1 MRKKKSLKSILL
13 LLIVAF
19 VIFVI
24 AVMLLPT
31 EDEDKAASGST
42 YGRGS
47 TEASAEK
54 FWSSA
59 VRDPQVVLKGN
70 GEDTVTILVYMNGS
84 DLETEDGQASVDLEE
99 MVAAGQS
106 DKVNILVETL
116 GTKQWNSKY
125 NISSKETQIHK
136 VGKDGLTTVSTGMGQ
151 LDCTKE
157 ETLRDFIK
165 WGAKNYPADRY
176 ILLLWDHGG
185 GPVYG
190 FGSDEFRSEDEA
202 LTIDEIQRA
211 LAGGGVYF
219 DFIGMDCCIM
229 GCLEVCCACYDYC
242 DYMVLSEDFESGLGW
257 DYTPWLRSLYK
268 DSSISTPKLGKII
281 VESMVKANR
290 IDTNGDD
297 AILAL
302 VDVGCTKLVYTA
314 WKDFAYANEDVL
326 LGKNYSRAVQPRGK
340 ALKSMIRG
348 EKGMF
353 SDFFDLLGTDD
364 YTIADYYITD
374 IMEVASSIKSDE
386 SDALRA
392 ALDQMI
398 VHMNACGADSGMTGL
413 AVSLP
418 YGDSEFYADMA
429 RIFLNCGFDQ
439 PYVAWLNKF
448 TTADGYSDFYDYG
461 SWDAEWDGWDSYDA
475 YEDWDWNEW
484 DYYDDSSY
492 WEDSEY
498 YWESDDYCYD
508 CSGDDWYYCNDWD
521 YDDWDYDEWDY
532 DNWDYD
538 DWYDYDW
545 Y

>member
-1 MRKKKSLKSILL
+1 MLGKKKKRISIKSLLG
-13 LLIVAF
+13 
-19 VIFVI
+19 I
-24 AVMLLPT
+24 AVLLFVVWVMLFPVEEMPEKT
-31 EDEDKAASGST
+31 ASGSE
-42 YGRGS
+42 YGRDS
-47 TEASAEK
+47 LDAKAVK
-54 FWSSA
+54 FWDSA
-59 VRDPQVVLKGN
+59 VRDPQVKLKGN
-70 GEDTVTILVYMNGS
+70 GEDTVTILMYMNGS
-84 DLETEDGQASVDLEE
+84 DLETDDGQASVDIEE
-99 MVAAGQS
+99 MIAAGKS
-106 DKVNILVETL
+106 EKVNVLVETL
-116 GTKQWNSKY
+116 GTKEWSSKY

-136 VGKDGLTTVSTGMGQ
+136 VEKDGLVTVRTGMGQ

-165 WGAKNYPADRY
+165 WGAENYPADRY

-190 FGSDEFRSEDEA
+190 FGSDEFQSEDAA

-219 DFIGMDCCIM
+219 DFIGMDCCLM
-229 GCLEVCCACYDYC
+229 SCLEVCCACYDYC
-242 DYMVLSEDFESGLGW
+242 DYMILSEDFESCLGW
-257 DYTPWLRSLYK
+257 EYTLWLRSLYK
-268 DSSISTPKLGKII
+268 NTSISTPELGKTI
-281 VESMVKANR
+281 VDAMVNANR

-314 WKDFAYANEDVL
+314 WKDFAYANEDAL

-340 ALKSMIRG
+340 ALKSMLHG

-353 SDFFDLLGTDD
+353 SYFYDLLGTDEE
-364 YTIADYYITD
+364 TLADYYITD
-374 IMEVASSIKSDE
+374 IMEVASNINSEE
-386 SDALRA
+386 SAALKA

-398 VHMNACGADSGMTGL
+398 VHVNAYGKDSGMTGIS
-413 AVSLP
+413 VSLP

-448 TTADGYSDFYDYG
+448 TTADGYSDFYDYE
-461 SWDAEWDGWDSYDA
+461 SWDLGWDGWDSYDA

-492 WEDSEY
+492 WNDSEY

-508 CSGDDWYYCNDWD
+508 CYGDDWE
-521 YDDWDYDEWDY
+521 YDDWDYDSWDY

>member
-1 MRKKKSLKSILL
+1 MFGKKKKGISIKSILGL
-13 LLIVAF
+13 AILAF
-19 VIFVI
+19 VVW
-24 AVMLLPT
+24 VMFFPV
-31 EDEDKAASGST
+31 DDVPDKTADGST
-42 YGRGS
+42 YGRDS
-47 TEASAEK
+47 QDAKAVK
-54 FWSSA
+54 FWSDA
-59 VRDPQVVLKGN
+59 VRDPQVKLKGN
-70 GEDTVTILVYMNGS
+70 GEDTVTILMYMNGS
-84 DLETEDGQASVDLEE
+84 DLETDDGQASVDIEE
-99 MVAAGQS
+99 MIAAGQS
-106 DKVNILVETL
+106 EKVNVLVETL
-116 GTKQWNSKY
+116 GTKEWSSKY

-136 VGKDGLTTVSTGMGQ
+136 VEKDGLVTVRTGMGQ

-165 WGAKNYPADRY
+165 WGAENYPADRY

-190 FGSDEFRSEDEA
+190 FGSDEFQSEDAA

-219 DFIGMDCCIM
+219 DFIGMDCCLM
-229 GCLEVCCACYDYC
+229 SCLEVCCACYDYC
-242 DYMVLSEDFESGLGW
+242 DYMILSEDFESCLGW
-257 DYTPWLRSLYK
+257 EYTPWLRSLYK
-268 DSSISTPKLGKII
+268 NTSISTPELGKTI
-281 VESMVKANR
+281 VDAMVNANR

-314 WKDFAYANEDVL
+314 WKDFAYANEDAL

-340 ALKSMIRG
+340 ALKSMLHG

-353 SDFFDLLGTDD
+353 SYFYDLLGTDEE
-364 YTIADYYITD
+364 TLADYYITD
-374 IMEVASSIKSDE
+374 IMEVASNINSEE
-386 SDALRA
+386 SAALKA

-398 VHMNACGADSGMTGL
+398 VHVNAYGKDSGMTGVS
-413 AVSLP
+413 VSLP

-448 TTADGYSDFYDYG
+448 TTADGYSDFYDYE
-461 SWDAEWDGWDSYDA
+461 SWDIGWDGWDSYDA

-492 WEDSEY
+492 WNDSEY

-508 CSGDDWYYCNDWD
+508 CYGDEWE
-521 YDDWDYDEWDY
+521 YDDWDYDSWDY